1 MKSYILAARPKTLP
15 AAVVP
20 VWVGCVLA
28 YYFTGTWDIL
38 LAIYTLMGAIWIQI
52 ATNFFNDAIDSEKG
66 ADTEARLGPVR
77 ATASGK
83 LSSKTVYG
91 VAFVCLLIACVFGA
105 LLFFERGWPILTIGV
120 PSLYLCY
127 GYTGGPV
134 PLAYR
139 GLGELFVILFFG
151 VVAVVGSVFV
161 QTGEWLIGSAI
172 TGVAV
177 GCLSAVLISI
187 NNLRDV
193 DEDRSN
199 QKNTLAVK
207 WGRKKALSLLVMM
220 GIAPYLLI
228 GPVFGYSSELLYFLP
243 ALLLGL
249 FVLTKVAKTAPGPSY
264 NRFLA
269 LSAVQLLL
277 YAAAIQFIVLL

>member
-105 LLFFERGWPILTIGV
+105 LPVSYTHLTLPTI
-120 PSLYLCY
+120 
-127 GYTGGPV
+127 
-134 PLAYR
+134 
-139 GLGELFVILFFG
+139 
-151 VVAVVGSVFV
+151 
-161 QTGEWLIGSAI
+161 
-172 TGVAV
+172 
-177 GCLSAVLISI
+177 
-187 NNLRDV
+187 
-193 DEDRSN
+193 
-199 QKNTLAVK
+199 
-207 WGRKKALSLLVMM
+207 LLV
-220 GIAPYLLI
+220 
-228 GPVFGYSSELLYFLP
+228 
-243 ALLLGL
+243 
-249 FVLTKVAKTAPGPSY
+249 
-264 NRFLA
+264 
-269 LSAVQLLL
+269 
-277 YAAAIQFIVLL
+277 

>member
-28 YYFTGTWDIL
+28 YYLTGTWDIL
-38 LAIYTLMGAIWIQI
+38 LAVYTLMSAIWIQI

-105 LLFFERGWPILTIGV
+105 LLFLERGWPILAIGV

-127 GYTGGPV
+127 GYT
-134 PLAYR
+134 
-139 GLGELFVILFFG
+139 
-151 VVAVVGSVFV
+151 
-161 QTGEWLIGSAI
+161 
-172 TGVAV
+172 
-177 GCLSAVLISI
+177 C
-187 NNLRDV
+187 
-193 DEDRSN
+193 
-199 QKNTLAVK
+199 
-207 WGRKKALSLLVMM
+207 
-220 GIAPYLLI
+220 
-228 GPVFGYSSELLYFLP
+228 LLY
-243 ALLLGL
+243 
-249 FVLTKVAKTAPGPSY
+249 TSPSP
-264 NRFLA
+264 RD
-269 LSAVQLLL
+269 S
-277 YAAAIQFIVLL
+277 